1 MSSIV
6 RPPDPCLVAI
16 ILIVRSRAGPRFVF
30 HYPPNPL
37 SDNGLRTTPGKGRR
51 ASRAKSRQGTKSNDS
66 SSTDEDS
73 SLSDEDDDE
82 SHLTGSGL
90 SMTRR
95 MSNFGVDDHQHYSN
109 VAASPMT
116 TGSGIGIGDGS
127 HSQQRPGSLG
137 SGRMLFR
144 KRDVDEQ
151 SGTTGGGAASE
162 RQDEGSA
169 GPFSPPWESLLGLPA
184 DVWEKLLSP
193 TRSWHKRRFEVG
205 INDLAFVGWPVFVR
219 EDGTWRKQKR
229 KKDKRRSYTDGGKE
243 GGDLSHND
251 STDDGAG
258 HEESIDAMVD
268 SADTLSPRVLASPDL
283 KRTSGLSEKM
293 LRASTESLDGDDKDS
308 MTMFNVVFVV
318 DPPLLEYSIRTR
330 NLYDNVIKKLSK
342 ALKWEQGRTD
352 YVWREAQHISH
363 LKDKAREKSTPSRP
377 FNQISK

>member
-6 RPPDPCLVAI
+6 RPPDPCLVAV

-37 SDNGLRTTPGKGRR
+37 SDNGLRTPGKGRR
-51 ASRAKSRQGTKSNDS
+51 VSRAKSRQGTKSNDS
-66 SSTDEDS
+66 SSSEETS

-90 SMTRR
+90 STTRR

-116 TGSGIGIGDGS
+116 TGSGIGDGS
-127 HSQQRPGSLG
+127 QQQRPGSLG
-137 SGRMLFR
+137 SGRMVFR
-144 KRDVDEQ
+144 KRDVDEE
-151 SGTTGGGAASE
+151 SGAGVSE
-162 RQDEGSA
+162 RQDEGST

-193 TRSWHKRRFEVG
+193 SRSWHKRRFEVG

-229 KKDKRRSYTDGGKE
+229 KKNKRRSYAEGKE
-243 GGDLSHND
+243 GDLSHND
-251 STDDGAG
+251 NTDDGTG
-258 HEESIDAMVD
+258 QEESIDAMVD
-268 SADTLSPRVLASPDL
+268 STDTLSPRNLTSPEL
-283 KRTSGLSEKM
+283 KRTSGLSGKM
-293 LRASTESLDGDDKDS
+293 LRASNESLDGDDKDS

-318 DPPLLEYSIRTR
+318 DPPLLEYSIRMR
-330 NLYDNVIKKLSK
+330 NLYDNIIKKFSK

-363 LKDKAREKSTPSRP
+363 LKEKAKEKSMVPRA
-377 FNQISK
+377 

>member
-6 RPPDPCLVAI
+6 RPPDPCLVAV

-37 SDNGLRTTPGKGRR
+37 SDNGLRTPGKGRR
-51 ASRAKSRQGTKSNDS
+51 ASRARSRQGTKSNDS
-66 SSTDEDS
+66 SSSEETS

-95 MSNFGVDDHQHYSN
+95 MSNFGVDDHQYYSN

-116 TGSGIGIGDGS
+116 TGSGMGDSS
-127 HSQQRPGSLG
+127 HPQRPGSLG
-137 SGRMLFR
+137 SDRMLFR
-144 KRDVDEQ
+144 KREMDEQ
-151 SGTTGGGAASE
+151 SAAGASE
-162 RQDEGSA
+162 RQDEGA
-169 GPFSPPWESLLGLPA
+169 TGPFSPPWESLLGLPA

-205 INDLAFVGWPVFVR
+205 INDLAFVGWPVFGR

-229 KKDKRRSYTDGGKE
+229 KKNKRRSYAEGGKE
-243 GGDLSHND
+243 GDTSHNE

-268 SADTLSPRVLASPDL
+268 SADTLSPRVLNSLEL
-283 KRTSGLSEKM
+283 KRASGLSGKM
-293 LRASTESLDGDDKDS
+293 PRASNESLDGDDKDS

-318 DPPLLEYSIRTR
+318 DPPLLEYSIRMR

-352 YVWREAQHISH
+352 YVWREAQHITH
-363 LKDKAREKSTPSRP
+363 LKEKAKEKS
-377 FNQISK
+377 I